1 MIPPD
6 EDFANLSLDHRTFL
20 DLVDRLSPDRRRV
33 VGVLLQKVALIEA
46 EQGESAAL
54 SLIDDISLILS
65 GAETTH

>member
-6 EDFANLSLDHRTFL
+6 EDFASLSIDHRLFL

-33 VGVLLQKVALIEA
+33 VGALLQKVALLEA
-46 EQGESAAL
+46 EQGESAAI

-65 GAETTH
+65 SAETTH

>member
-6 EDFANLSLDHRTFL
+6 EDFASLSIDHRVFL
-20 DLVDRLSPDRRRV
+20 DLMDRLSPDRRRV
-33 VGVLLQKVALIEA
+33 VGVLLQRVALLEA

>member
-6 EDFANLSLDHRTFL
+6 EDFASLAIDHRVFL
-20 DLVDRLSPDRRRV
+20 DLMDRLSPDRRRV
-33 VGVLLQKVALIEA
+33 VGVLLQKVALLEA

-65 GAETTH
+65 SAETTH

>member
-6 EDFANLSLDHRTFL
+6 EDFANLSLDHRAFL

-33 VGVLLQKVALIEA
+33 VGVLLQKVALLEA